1 MSKVICV
8 VNQKG
13 GVGKT
18 TTAVNLS
25 ASLAV
30 ANRRTLL
37 IDLDSQGNA
46 TGGLGIDKDSVNS
59 KNICG
64 VILGEVKLADTVIDV
79 YPELLNGYLHL
90 CPANHELTGAEIH
103 LIETENREY
112 RLKKVIDEI
121 RAEYD
126 YIFIDAPPSLSLL
139 TINALAAADRVLIP
153 VQCEYYALEGIGQL
167 QTTISLAKQRLN
179 PSLEVEGYLLTM
191 FDSRNNICHSVA
203 EDVRNHFGE
212 KTFDTVI
219 SRNVKLAEAPSHGK
233 PLLLYEIKSSG
244 AQNYMKL
251 ANEIISRAAEVN

>member
-46 TGGLGIDKDSVNS
+46 TGGLGIDKESVNS
-59 KNICG
+59 KNICS
-64 VILGEVKLADTVIDV
+64 VILGDVDLADTVIDI

-103 LIETENREY
+103 LIETEKREY
-112 RLKKVIDEI
+112 RLKKVIDGI
-121 RAEYD
+121 RAGYD

-153 VQCEYYALEGIGQL
+153 VQCEYYALEGIVQL
-167 QTTISLAKQRLN
+167 QTTISLAKRRLN
-179 PSLEVEGYLLTM
+179 PSLDVEGYLLTM

-203 EDVRNHFGE
+203 EEVRKHFGE
-212 KTFDTVI
+212 ETFDTVI

-233 PLLLYEIKSSG
+233 PLLLYEIKSTG

-251 ANEIISRAAEVN
+251 ANEIIKKAEVN

>member
-25 ASLAV
+25 ASLAA

-46 TGGLGIDKDSVNS
+46 TGGLGVDKESINS
-59 KNICG
+59 KNICS
-64 VILGEVKLADTVIDV
+64 VILGEVALEDTAIDIH
-79 YPELLNGYLHL
+79 PDLLNGYLHL
-90 CPANHELTGAEIH
+90 CPANHELTGAEVH

-121 RAEYD
+121 RERYD

-167 QTTISLAKQRLN
+167 QTTVSLVKQRLN

-203 EDVRNHFGE
+203 EEVRNHFGE

-219 SRNVKLAEAPSHGK
+219 SRNVKLAEAPSYGK

-251 ANEIISRAAEVN
+251 ANEIISRAEVN

>member
-25 ASLAV
+25 ASLAA

-46 TGGLGIDKDSVNS
+46 TGGLGVDKESINS
-59 KNICG
+59 KNICS
-64 VILGEVKLADTVIDV
+64 VILGEVTLEDTAIDIHGDV
-79 YPELLNGYLHL
+79 LNGYLHL
-90 CPANHELTGAEIH
+90 CPANHELTGAEVH

-112 RLKKVIDEI
+112 RLKKVVDEI
-121 RAEYD
+121 REKYD

-167 QTTISLAKQRLN
+167 QTTVSLVKQRLN

-203 EDVRNHFGE
+203 EEVRSHFGE

-219 SRNVKLAEAPSHGK
+219 SRNVKLAEAPSYGK

-251 ANEIISRAAEVN
+251 ANEIIRRAEVN

>member
-46 TGGLGIDKDSVNS
+46 TGGLGIDKESVNS
-59 KNICG
+59 KNICSA
-64 VILGEVKLADTVIDV
+64 ILGDVELADTVIDI

-103 LIETENREY
+103 LIETEKREY
-112 RLKKVIDEI
+112 RLKKVIDGI
-121 RAEYD
+121 RAGYD

-153 VQCEYYALEGIGQL
+153 VQCEYYALEGIVQL
-167 QTTISLAKQRLN
+167 QTTISLAKRRLN
-179 PSLEVEGYLLTM
+179 PSLGVEGYLLTM

-203 EDVRNHFGE
+203 EEVRKHFGE
-212 KTFDTVI
+212 ETFDTVI

-233 PLLLYEIKSSG
+233 PLLLYEIKSTG

-251 ANEIISRAAEVN
+251 ANEIIKKAEVN

>member
-25 ASLAV
+25 ASLAA

-46 TGGLGIDKDSVNS
+46 TGGLGVDKQSVNS
-59 KNICG
+59 KNICS
-64 VILGEVKLADTVIDV
+64 VILREASLADTIIDI
-79 YPELLNGYLHL
+79 YPELLNGHLHL

-103 LIETENREY
+103 LIETESREY

-121 RAEYD
+121 KADYD
-126 YIFIDAPPSLSLL
+126 YVFIDAPPSLSLL
-139 TINALAAADRVLIP
+139 TINALAAADSVLIP
-153 VQCEYYALEGIGQL
+153 VQCEYYALEGIVQL

-203 EDVRNHFGE
+203 EEVRNHFGE
-212 KTFDTVI
+212 ETFDTVI

-233 PLLLYEIKSSG
+233 PLLLYEIKSTG

-251 ANEIISRAAEVN
+251 ANEIITAEVN

>member
-25 ASLAV
+25 ASLAA

-46 TGGLGIDKDSVNS
+46 TGGLGVDKESINS
-59 KNICG
+59 KNICS
-64 VILGEVKLADTVIDV
+64 VILGEVALEDTAIDIH
-79 YPELLNGYLHL
+79 PDLLNGYLHL
-90 CPANHELTGAEIH
+90 CPANHELTGAEVH

-121 RAEYD
+121 RGQYD

-167 QTTISLAKQRLN
+167 QTTVSLVKQRLN

-203 EDVRNHFGE
+203 EEVRNHFGE

-219 SRNVKLAEAPSHGK
+219 SRNVKLAEAPSYGK

-251 ANEIISRAAEVN
+251 ANEIISRAEVN

>member
-25 ASLAV
+25 ASLAA

-46 TGGLGIDKDSVNS
+46 TGGLGVDKESVNS
-59 KNICG
+59 KNVCG
-64 VILGEVKLADTVIDV
+64 VILGEVAIEDTAIDI
-79 YPELLNGYLHL
+79 YPDLLNGHLHL

-103 LIETENREY
+103 LIETESREY
-112 RLKKVIDEI
+112 RLKKVIDGI
-121 RAEYD
+121 RGRYD
-126 YIFIDAPPSLSLL
+126 YVFIDAPPSLSLL
-139 TINALAAADRVLIP
+139 TINALAAADSVLIP
-153 VQCEYYALEGIGQL
+153 VQCEYYALEGIVQL
-167 QTTISLAKQRLN
+167 QTTISLAKRRLN

-203 EDVRNHFGE
+203 EEVRKHFGE
-212 KTFDTVI
+212 ETFDTVI

-233 PLLLYEIKSSG
+233 PLLLYEIKSTG

-251 ANEIISRAAEVN
+251 ANEIITKAEVS

>member
-25 ASLAV
+25 ASLAA

-46 TGGLGIDKDSVNS
+46 TGGLGVDKESINL
-59 KNICG
+59 KNICS
-64 VILGEVKLADTVIDV
+64 VILGEVKLADTTIDI
-79 YPELLNGYLHL
+79 YPDLLNGYLHV

-112 RLKKVIDEI
+112 RLKNVIDEI
-121 RAEYD
+121 RDEYD
-126 YIFIDAPPSLSLL
+126 YIFIDSPPSLSLL

-167 QTTISLAKQRLN
+167 QTTISLARQRLN

-212 KTFDTVI
+212 QTFDTVI

-251 ANEIISRAAEVN
+251 ANEIISKAEVD

>member
-37 IDLDSQGNA
+37 VDLDSQGNA
-46 TGGLGIDKDSVNS
+46 TGGLGVDKESVNS
-59 KNICG
+59 KNICS
-64 VILGEVKLADTVIDV
+64 VILGETRLADTIIDI
-79 YPELLNGYLHL
+79 YPELLNGHLHL

-103 LIETENREY
+103 LIETESREY
-112 RLKKVIDEI
+112 RLKKVIDEV
-121 RAEYD
+121 RADYD
-126 YIFIDAPPSLSLL
+126 YVFIDAPPSLSLL

-153 VQCEYYALEGIGQL
+153 VQCEYYALEGIVQL

-203 EDVRNHFGE
+203 EEVRNHFGE
-212 KTFDTVI
+212 ETFDTVI

-233 PLLLYEIKSSG
+233 PLLLYEIKSTG

-251 ANEIISRAAEVN
+251 ANEIITAEVN

>member
-25 ASLAV
+25 ASLAA

-46 TGGLGIDKDSVNS
+46 TGGLGVDKESVNS
-59 KNICG
+59 KNVCS
-64 VILGEVKLADTVIDV
+64 VILGETSLVDTIIDV
-79 YPELLNGYLHL
+79 YPELLNGHLHL
-90 CPANHELTGAEIH
+90 CPSNHELTGAEIH
-103 LIETENREY
+103 LIETESREY
-112 RLKKVIDEI
+112 RLKKVVDEI

-153 VQCEYYALEGIGQL
+153 VQCEYYALEGIVQL

-203 EDVRNHFGE
+203 EEVRNHFGE
-212 KTFDTVI
+212 ETFDTVI

-233 PLLLYEIKSSG
+233 PLLLYEIKSTG

-251 ANEIISRAAEVN
+251 ANEIITKAEVN

>member
-25 ASLAV
+25 ASLAA

-46 TGGLGIDKDSVNS
+46 TGGLGVDKESVNS
-59 KNICG
+59 KNICS
-64 VILGEVKLADTVIDV
+64 VILGETNLVDTIIDV
-79 YPELLNGYLHL
+79 YPDLLNGHLHL

-112 RLKKVIDEI
+112 RLKKVVDEI
-121 RAEYD
+121 KAEYD

-153 VQCEYYALEGIGQL
+153 VQCEYYALEGIVQL

-203 EDVRNHFGE
+203 EEVRTHFGE
-212 KTFDTVI
+212 ETFETVI

-233 PLLLYEIKSSG
+233 PLLLYEIKSTG

-251 ANEIISRAAEVN
+251 ANEIITKAEVN

>member
-25 ASLAV
+25 ASLAA

-46 TGGLGIDKDSVNS
+46 TGGLGVDKESINS
-59 KNICG
+59 KNICS
-64 VILGEVKLADTVIDV
+64 VILGEIALGATAIDIH
-79 YPELLNGYLHL
+79 PDLLNGYLHL
-90 CPANHELTGAEIH
+90 CPANHELTGAEVH

-112 RLKKVIDEI
+112 RLKEAIDEI
-121 RAEYD
+121 REKYD

-167 QTTISLAKQRLN
+167 QTTVSLVKQRLN

-203 EDVRNHFGE
+203 EEVRNHFGE

-219 SRNVKLAEAPSHGK
+219 SRNVKLAEAPSYGK

-251 ANEIISRAAEVN
+251 ANEIISRAEVN

>member
-25 ASLAV
+25 ASLAA

-46 TGGLGIDKDSVNS
+46 TGGLGVDTDSINS
-59 KNICG
+59 KNFCS
-64 VILGEVKLADTVIDV
+64 VILGEIALEDTTIDV
-79 YPELLNGYLHL
+79 YPDLLNGYLHL

-103 LIETENREY
+103 LVETESREY
-112 RLKKVIDEI
+112 RLKKVIDGI
-121 RAEYD
+121 RAQYD

-167 QTTISLAKQRLN
+167 QTTISLAKERLN

-203 EDVRNHFGE
+203 EDVRSHFAE

-233 PLLLYEIKSSG
+233 PLLLYEIKSTG

-251 ANEIISRAAEVN
+251 ANEIIMKAEVN

>member
-46 TGGLGIDKDSVNS
+46 TGGLGVDKESVNS
-59 KNICG
+59 KNVCS
-64 VILGEVKLADTVIDV
+64 VMLGETRLVDTIIDV
-79 YPELLNGYLHL
+79 YPELLNGHLHL

-103 LIETENREY
+103 LIETESREY

-153 VQCEYYALEGIGQL
+153 VQCEYYALEGIVQL

-203 EDVRNHFGE
+203 EEVRNHFGKE
-212 KTFDTVI
+212 TFDTVI

-233 PLLLYEIKSSG
+233 PLLLYEIKSTG

-251 ANEIISRAAEVN
+251 ANEIITKAEVN

>member
-1 MSKVICV
+1 M

-13 GVGKT
+13 GVCKT

-30 ANRRTLL
+30 TNRRTLL
-37 IDLDSQGNA
+37 IDIDSQGNA
-46 TGGLGIDKDSVNS
+46 TGGLGIDKESINS
-59 KNICG
+59 KNICS
-64 VILGEVKLADTVIDV
+64 VILGEVKLTDTVIDV

-103 LIETENREY
+103 LIETESREY

-121 RAEYD
+121 KAEYD

-251 ANEIISRAAEVN
+251 ANEIIRKAEVN

>member
-46 TGGLGIDKDSVNS
+46 TGGLGVDKESVNS
-59 KNICG
+59 KNVCS
-64 VILGEVKLADTVIDV
+64 VILGETRLADTLVDI

-121 RAEYD
+121 KAEYD

-153 VQCEYYALEGIGQL
+153 VQCEYYALEGIVQL

-203 EDVRNHFGE
+203 EEVRNHFGE
-212 KTFDTVI
+212 ETFDTVI

-233 PLLLYEIKSSG
+233 PLLLYKIKSTG

-251 ANEIISRAAEVN
+251 ANEIITKAEVN

>member
-46 TGGLGIDKDSVNS
+46 TGGLGVDKESVNS
-59 KNICG
+59 NNICSA
-64 VILGEVKLADTVIDV
+64 ILGESRLADTVIDI
-79 YPELLNGYLHL
+79 YPDLLNGYMHL
-90 CPANHELTGAEIH
+90 CPANQELTGAEMH
-103 LIETENREY
+103 LVETEGREY
-112 RLKKVIDEI
+112 RLKKLIDEI
-121 RAEYD
+121 RDEYD

-139 TINALAAADRVLIP
+139 TINALAAADGVIVP

-167 QTTISLAKQRLN
+167 QRTVSLARERLN
-179 PSLEVEGYLLTM
+179 SSLEVEGYLLTM
-191 FDSRNNICHSVA
+191 FDSRNNICKSVA
-203 EDVRNHFGE
+203 EEVRSHFGE

-251 ANEIISRAAEVN
+251 ANEIITREEVN

>member
-59 KNICG
+59 KNICS
-64 VILGEVKLADTVIDV
+64 VILGEVKLPDTTIDI

-212 KTFDTVI
+212 KTFNTVI

-251 ANEIISRAAEVN
+251 ANEIISRAVEVN

>member
-1 MSKVICV
+1 MSIVLCV

-30 ANRRTLL
+30 TNRRTLL

-46 TGGLGIDKDSVNS
+46 TGGLGIDKESVNS

-64 VILGEVKLADTVIDV
+64 VILGEVKLADTVIEV

-103 LIETENREY
+103 LIETESREY

-121 RAEYD
+121 KAEYD

-251 ANEIISRAAEVN
+251 ANEIISRAEVN

>member
-25 ASLAV
+25 ASLAA

-46 TGGLGIDKDSVNS
+46 TGGLGVDKESINS
-59 KNICG
+59 KNICSA
-64 VILGEVKLADTVIDV
+64 ILGEVPLETIAIDIH
-79 YPELLNGYLHL
+79 PDLLNGYLHL
-90 CPANHELTGAEIH
+90 CPANHELTGAEVH
-103 LIETENREY
+103 LIETESREY

-121 RAEYD
+121 REKYD

-167 QTTISLAKQRLN
+167 QTTVSLVKQRLN

-203 EDVRNHFGE
+203 EEVRSHFGE

-219 SRNVKLAEAPSHGK
+219 SRNVKLAEAPSYGK

-251 ANEIISRAAEVN
+251 ANEIISRAEVN

>member
-64 VILGEVKLADTVIDV
+64 VILGEVKLPDTTIDI

-103 LIETENREY
+103 LIETESREY

-203 EDVRNHFGE
+203 KDVRNHFGE
-212 KTFDTVI
+212 KTFDTII

-251 ANEIISRAAEVN
+251 ANEIISRAAEVT